1 MNNFCITCISVEL
14 FQTKMFKRCI
24 FFILTA
30 HLLVDR
36 DRKIGNISQQ
46 KIICQKCSESVFS
59 QGTMETQDSF
69 W

>member
-1 MNNFCITCISVEL
+1 MEL

-30 HLLVDR
+30 QQLVER
-36 DRKIGNISQQ
+36 ERKIGNKSQQ
-46 KIICQKCSESVFS
+46 KIICQKCSESVFA

-69 W
+69 